1 MIYLLNRQ
9 LLRFD
14 AYNLI
19 SDLLFLR
26 YTYPTRSVVIVWFCL
41 ICLIVWLFEG
51 GELLLLVGI
60 LIIVAVWTGDYR
72 AF

>member
-1 MIYLLNRQ
+1 MILLVKQ
-9 LLRFD
+9 MLRFD

-26 YTYPTRSVVIVWFCL
+26 YTYPTRIGCCF
-41 ICLIVWLFEG
+41 G

-60 LIIVAVWTGDYR
+60 LIIVAVWTDDYR
-72 AF
+72 KEKTRL

>member
-1 MIYLLNRQ
+1 MIYLLNKQ

-26 YTYPTRSVVIVWFCL
+26 YTYPTRIVVV
-41 ICLIVWLFEG
+41 VWLFE

-60 LIIVAVWTGDYR
+60 LIIVAVWTDDYR
-72 AF
+72 KEKTRL

>member
-1 MIYLLNRQ
+1 MEEMIYLLNKQ

-26 YTYPTRSVVIVWFCL
+26 YTYPTRIGCCL
-41 ICLIVWLFEG
+41 HDCLKE
-51 GELLLLVGI
+51 ENYYCLVGI
-60 LIIVAVWTGDYR
+60 LT
-72 AF
+72 